1 MALSNAFKKA
11 VEDNS
16 VRKIRIML
24 KDSLL
29 VDPSFGRFNEMI
41 QAASSVEGLYDEHNG
56 KELVE
61 NQSEWDNA
69 YMDRLMVQVVD
80 NFSHERLEHLKKVVR
95 YLVPVSPKKDSRAGN
110 ETGGSSTTTFNG
122 SPYQKQKREDQK
134 FGDYRKIAG
143 GVVGG
148 FAGAGVGTLFSMSG
162 VALVSVVVVGAV
174 AGGAVATTLTER
186 K

>member
-1 MALSNAFKKA
+1 MALTNVFKKA

-16 VRKIRIML
+16 VRKIRIMM
-24 KDSLL
+24 KDSML
-29 VDPSFGRFNEMI
+29 VDPSFEEFNEMV
-41 QAASSVEGLYDEHNG
+41 QAASSVEGLYDEHDG
-56 KELVE
+56 KELIE
-61 NQSEWDNA
+61 NQSEWDDA
-69 YMDRLMVQVVD
+69 YMSRLMVQVVG

-95 YLVPVSPKKDSRAGN
+95 YLVPVPPKKDSRAEN
-110 ETGGSSTTTFNG
+110 ETGSSTTTFNG

-134 FGDYRKIAG
+134 CGDYRKIAG

-162 VALVSVVVVGAV
+162 VALVSAVVAGVIV
-174 AGGAVATTLTER
+174 GGAVATTLTER